1 MKIYVAGPMRGYKDF
16 NFPAFQAAAKALRD
30 DGHEVFNPAEKDE
43 EKNGPDTGKSETG
56 EEGEIAAAKILN
68 DAFEQPI
75 TESGRRKRTPVYSG
89 VLMYFPDAIE
99 AIARLSWAGNNKHN
113 PGEPLHWARGKST
126 DHGDCAVRH
135 LLTPDEIDPET
146 GETHLTAAAWRV
158 LALLQLQ
165 QEKLKG
171 K

>member
-1 MKIYVAGPMRGYKDF
+1 MSDQKFTNGNYGITFPVATNKVTVE
-16 NFPAFQAAAKALRD
+16 L
-30 DGHEVFNPAEKDE
+30 
-43 EKNGPDTGKSETG
+43 
-56 EEGEIAAAKILN
+56 
-68 DAFEQPI
+68 
-75 TESGRRKRTPVYSG
+75 TESEKRKRTPVYSG

-99 AIARLSWAGNNKHN
+99 AIARLSWAGNEKHN
-113 PGEPLHWARGKST
+113 PGEPLHWSRGKSG
-126 DHGDCAVRH
+126 DYADCAVRH

-146 GETHLTAAAWRV
+146 GESHLTAAAWRV